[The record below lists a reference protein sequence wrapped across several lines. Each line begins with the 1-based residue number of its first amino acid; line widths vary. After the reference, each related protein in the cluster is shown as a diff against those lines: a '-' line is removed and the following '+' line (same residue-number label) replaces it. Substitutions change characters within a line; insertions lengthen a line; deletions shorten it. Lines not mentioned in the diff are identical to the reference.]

1 MRAERNIYTMMAAI
15 KEERV
20 PDGHYGPKTM
30 RWGTDE
36 ERKAFKLDDFPVG
49 ASRGAFRSRCAI
61 YSGSA

>member
-49 ASRGAFRSRCAI
+49 ASRV
-61 YSGSA
+61 